1 MRQMFLAAAFAVVFH
16 GWLLSSQSAWLLP
29 DLPVPKPRR
38 AVTISLAPAPAPES
52 TAAQEPPVPK
62 VAPQRASDTPPA
74 TPKPAPP
81 PPPPEPKPT
90 PKPENS
96 TVEAL
101 PPPEPPKP
109 TVEPPPPSPFSS
121 LFDAVK
127 PAENQPL
134 IPEGIAALA
143 KEADRPPP
151 GGKMPSENRES
162 EGSPPVLTEARP
174 LYRENPPPDYPRVAR
189 RRGYEG
195 TVVLEVLV
203 DEAGRVEKVKLA
215 ESSGYGALDRAAH
228 RSVQRWK
235 FVAGRRGEQPVKMR
249 VRVPVRFELK

>member
-1 MRQMFLAAAFAVVFH
+1 MRQMFLAAVFAVVFH

-52 TAAQEPPVPK
+52 K
-62 VAPQRASDTPPA
+62 VAQKPPA
-74 TPKPAPP
+74 PKAAPEQTVAPP
-81 PPPPEPKPT
+81 PPAPTPPPPALETAPKP
-90 PKPENS
+90 PDK
-96 TVEAL
+96 TVEAA
-101 PPPEPPKP
+101 PPPEPPLKP
-109 TVEPPPPSPFSS
+109 VEPPPPSAQFSS
-121 LFDAVK
+121 LFDSVK
-127 PAENQPL
+127 AADDAPL
-134 IPEGIAALA
+134 IPEGITELA
-143 KEADRPPP
+143 RQADREPIGTKAPAP
-151 GGKMPSENRES
+151 SAGTTGDAPSEI
-162 EGSPPVLTEARP
+162 TEARP

-203 DEAGRVEKVKLA
+203 DEAGRVEEVKLA
-215 ESSGYGALDRAAH
+215 ESSGHGALDRAAQ

-235 FVAGRRGEQPVKMR
+235 FVAGRRGEQSAKMW